1 LHFEVIA
8 GRFGKWRKAEVEAR
22 VAHYRSLGLDAKIST
37 DVPGPFLK
45 ISFGTYF
52 TLHEADS
59 ARSALIKSGKI
70 GYRIDQPVQINPQK

>member
-52 TLHEADS
+52 TLHED
-59 ARSALIKSGKI
+59 RFCKI
-70 GYRIDQPVQINPQK
+70 GIDKVGQNRL